1 MSVNSSLN
9 VASVIIACLNAC
21 HAGDSSAGCRRS
33 RVLRYVSYAHIAES
47 LLSLCW
53 RLDDCTC
60 TLVARRSAPLDTVTE
75 LRQLVDDLTEL
86 GDTATAAL
94 VRKATDKFMAWKFEA
109 GERLL
114 ERALEERRKHEH
126 EPPRS
131 PYFNTCTVA
140 VHAMTT

>member
-1 MSVNSSLN
+1 ML
-9 VASVIIACLNAC
+9 
-21 HAGDSSAGCRRS
+21 
-33 RVLRYVSYAHIAES
+33 
-47 LLSLCW
+47 LLSSSPVL
-53 RLDDCTC
+53 
-60 TLVARRSAPLDTVTE
+60 TLATRVIRRRGVGDPAFCGTSVTRTSLSRCSAFVGGSMTARVHLLPGGPPPLDTVTE

-131 PYFNTCTVA
+131 P
-140 VHAMTT
+140 